1 MKCNRIV
8 KQKKNL
14 QINKIGMKNLLIVG
28 QQDSLVYKRGRDLKR
43 REMEPRKKKNLLHRR
58 SKLTIWVLTAEIR
71 LKLCCHFLNFIFQDN
86 HDKISFFNYHNVLW
100 VFSSLHVIIL
110 YLIIWC
116 LNCNAVLKS
125 RETHF
130 GSIFICQYCS
140 WLMMEKVL
148 FISNLFFALFFIPD
162 CFDST
167 NCE

>member
-1 MKCNRIV
+1 
-8 KQKKNL
+8 
-14 QINKIGMKNLLIVG
+14 
-28 QQDSLVYKRGRDLKR
+28 
-43 REMEPRKKKNLLHRR
+43 MEPRKKKNLLHRR
-58 SKLTIWVLTAEIR
+58 SKLTMMSVDCSWLLRFDRSSVAVSNNDEIS
-71 LKLCCHFLNFIFQDN
+71 NFIFQDN

-116 LNCNAVLKS
+116 LNWNAVLKS

-148 FISNLFFALFFIPD
+148 FLSNFFFAPFFIPD